1 MNTPKD
7 PGEVLAFPR
16 IAPASRFKRED
27 FDTLK
32 PGDQQW
38 TVKGLWPRAGVCFV
52 AGPSMSGKSF
62 WTLDALAH
70 VVKGED
76 VLGRKSKACGVLY
89 IAAEGA
95 AGVRNRIKAL
105 RDEKTG
111 PLGGAFELI
120 GQAPNLTDEDDV
132 EDLRQ
137 AILEARDSM
146 KSRGHRLG
154 IVALDTLSASIP
166 GADENAAKDMSPVLS
181 ALQALA
187 LDLDV
192 MVLVVAHTGKD
203 QDRGLRGW
211 SGLMANADGL
221 IMMAPRET
229 DQDRLC
235 SGTVVK
241 VKDGM
246 SGDRFGFEL
255 ETTEIGRDEDGDPI
269 TSCLVRDT
277 DAPAGQKAVSRRLT
291 SKLEA
296 VLRAVALC
304 VEAGQVETV
313 TGCPGVPAGTE
324 GVRRDVLRA
333 KLTEIG
339 FTAGTANPDSI
350 RKSMN
355 RTIDDLIG
363 REELRGTPDMV
374 WRV

>member
-95 AGVRNRIKAL
+95 AGVRNRIKVL

-120 GQAPNLTDEDDV
+120 GQAPNLTDPDDV
-132 EDLRQ
+132 EDLHQ
-137 AILEARDSM
+137 AVVEARDSM
-146 KSRGHRLG
+146 KRRGHRLG
-154 IVALDTLSASIP
+154 IVAVDTLSASIP
-166 GADENAAKDMSPVLS
+166 GADENTAKDMSPVLS

-221 IMMAPRET
+221 IMMASPADGVR
-229 DQDRLC
+229 
-235 SGTVVK
+235 SGTVEK

-255 ETTEIGRDEDGDPI
+255 ETIEIGRDEDGDPI
-269 TSCLVRDT
+269 KSCVVRDT
-277 DAPAGQKAVSRRLT
+277 DAPAGQKGASRRPASTLD
-291 SKLEA
+291 L
-296 VLRAVALC
+296 VMRAVRLC
-304 VEAGQVETV
+304 VEDGHVETV
-313 TGCPGVPAGTE
+313 VGCPGVPAGTE
-324 GVRRDVLRA
+324 GVRQQAVRD
-333 KLTEIG
+333 KLFEIG
-339 FTAGTANPDSI
+339 WPAGEAKPDSI
-350 RKSMN
+350 R
-355 RTIDDLIG
+355 RTMDRYILSLISDE
-363 REELRGTPDMV
+363 RLRGHGSLV
-374 WRV
+374 WEV